1 MKAVLV
7 DDEHKSL
14 QLLSSL
20 LAQYCPTVDVVG
32 TAADVTEGLSVIAA
46 TAPDLLFLDVEMPGG
61 TGFELIERLSHLR
74 YEIVFVTSF
83 DRYALRAIQCCALGY
98 IVKPVDPTELI
109 RVVSRAL
116 EQSRLKA
123 DDRRN
128 RQLLA
133 NLKEPNSRDNRIG
146 IPSDRGLDFVRAGDI
161 VRCEGVERCTR
172 VVLADGNAFLSS
184 YNLGEFRKLLEAYH
198 FFSPHKSHLIN
209 LDHIVRYDRDG
220 TVETTDGGQVPVSR
234 RRRQEFLDRLVR
246 I

>member
-20 LAQYCPTVDVVG
+20 LRQYCPALEVVG
-32 TAADVTEGLSVIAA
+32 TANGVENGLAVIA
-46 TAPDLLFLDVEMPGG
+46 TRSPDLIFLDVLMPDG
-61 TGFELIERLSHLR
+61 TGFDLIERLPHLN

-83 DRYALRAIQCCALGY
+83 DRYALQAIQCCALGY
-98 IVKPVDPTELI
+98 IVKPVDPTELM
-109 RVVSRAL
+109 RVVNRAV
-116 EQSRLKA
+116 EQSRLRE
-123 DDRRN
+123 DNQRN

-133 NLKEPNSRDNRIG
+133 NLKDPSSRDNRIG

-161 VRCEGVERCTR
+161 VRCEGVDRCTR
-172 VVLADGNAFLSS
+172 VVLTGGSALLSS
-184 YNLGEFRKLLEAYH
+184 YNLGEFRKLLEAYN

-209 LDHIVRYDRDG
+209 LDHIVRYDKDG
-220 TVETTDGGQVPVSR
+220 TVEMIDRGQVPVSR

-246 I
+246 L